1 MKNKIE
7 RSTKLILDNLLN
19 KNTIVDCLIDRTH
32 FSCVIKIEGN
42 KRIIHRISGIITD
55 KGIYLRSGFTH
66 PDYRRQGI
74 AQSVR
79 ESIHNVL
86 NEENKG
92 VLYTNSKEFI
102 DPAKTPD
109 NVSPLYELWE
119 KLVVEGKANKEGN
132 EYTMV

>member
-7 RSTKLILDNLLN
+7 KSTKLILDNLLN
-19 KNTIVDCLIDRTH
+19 KNTMVDCLIDRTH

-42 KRIIHRISGIITD
+42 KRIIHRISGLITD

-66 PDYRRQGI
+66 LDYRRQGI

-79 ESIHNVL
+79 ESIHSVL
-86 NEENKG
+86 KNEFNQ

-102 DPAKTPD
+102 DPSKTP
-109 NVSPLYELWE
+109 NNISPLFELWE
-119 KLVVEGKANKEGN
+119 KLVSEGKAEKEGD
-132 EYTMV
+132 EYRMI